1 MELDAQQRDKLTVF
15 ADAVA
20 ASPHNLVSKRAR
32 TELLSR
38 HVPESVEFATR
49 LPPGP
54 ARVLDIG
61 SGGGFP
67 GMVVAIVRPD
77 LAVELLD
84 STRKKT
90 RFLEEMVAELGLDVP
105 VHTGRAEEL
114 ASTELAGS
122 FDVVTVRAVAS
133 LAQLVPWCAPFL
145 SRGGQ
150 IHALKGDRW
159 SEELEAAQSAIV
171 DAELTVAS
179 TPDGIGEDNAETG
192 LRVVMLQ
199 RPA

>member
-1 MELDAQQRDKLTVF
+1 MEITPAQREQLTAF

-20 ASPHNLVSKRAR
+20 SSAHNLVSKRAR
-32 TELLSR
+32 TELHSR
-38 HVPESVEFATR
+38 HVPEAIALSEL

-54 ARVLDIG
+54 ARVLDVG

-67 GMVVAIVRPD
+67 GMVVAIVRSD
-77 LAVELLD
+77 LTVELLD

-90 RFLEEMVAELGLDVP
+90 RFLEETAGAIGLQVQ
-105 VHTGRAEEL
+105 VHTGRAEQL
-114 ASTELAGS
+114 GAGSLAGS

-133 LAQLVPWCAPFL
+133 LTQLVPWCTPFL
-145 SRGGQ
+145 APGGR
-150 IHALKGDRW
+150 IYALKGERW
-159 SEELEAAQSAIV
+159 AEELQAAQPTIAR
-171 DAELTVAS
+171 AGLTVAA
-179 TPDGIGEDNAETG
+179 TPDAGGGDDAVAP